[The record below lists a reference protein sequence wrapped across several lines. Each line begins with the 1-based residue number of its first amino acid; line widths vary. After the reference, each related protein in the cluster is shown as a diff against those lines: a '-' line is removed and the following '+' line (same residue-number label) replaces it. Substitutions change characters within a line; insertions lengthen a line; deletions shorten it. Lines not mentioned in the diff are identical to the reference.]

1 MTKIQIQFF
10 FSALTVASLLLTGPT
25 TVDAQQHY
33 FRSDNGLAKD
43 DSVALPSDFGDEA
56 ALVWKAEL
64 APGHSSPCVFGDYI
78 FITTYEDDQLA
89 TIGLSRQSGKLL
101 WKQLTKV
108 KDIEKYHPVG
118 SPAAATIACDGERV
132 YSFFGSFGM
141 QCYSLD
147 GEVIWSKP
155 MAPYRNEFGSGGSPI
170 VKDGRVFLIQDHD
183 IDSFVIA
190 IDAKTG
196 KTIWKAERELATR
209 SYSTPSLRKTTDGD
223 ELLVA
228 GALRLTAYDVKTGKE
243 KWWVDGLAR
252 IVNTTASVVGD
263 MVFIATWSPGG
274 DLGERISMEPWDDAT
289 KTYDKD
295 SNGKIV
301 RAELPDDSPV
311 LNRFFRIDLNQ
322 DKGLDKY
329 EWERHARV
337 FELARNAIFA
347 IKPTG
352 SGDLTNS
359 CIQWE
364 YERGIPYVASPLTYR
379 GVIYMA
385 KDGGI
390 ATLVNAKNGKLHEQG
405 RLSGRGNYYAS
416 PVAGD
421 GKIYFASER
430 GVITVIEA
438 GTEFNVIDSYDFGSR
453 IYGTPVIDDGQLLIR
468 TNDALYCYRKP

>member
-1 MTKIQIQFF
+1 MNKIQIQFF

-196 KTIWKAERELATR
+196 KTIWKTERELATR

-430 GVITVIEA
+430 GVITVIES